1 MTKKPFFLTAK
12 AFFVFKKKVQ
22 EYVSDSEDSILEEQ
36 ECQDNAGVE
45 DTQNGEVSV
54 GDENQKEKK
63 MALSAADQFYGLC
76 NKTREQPSSSNF
88 MKENRK
94 FSQDSAYDSHS
105 PSDFDADFEVPVE
118 RDSLLENGLRKSII
132 NLESEGIFK
141 EEETFVQENVAFLT
155 TRHWSESKSEDSFD
169 ELENYF
175 EELSNLDENDFLE
188 NVDQQVLGKVKS
200 HFSIKTNVS
209 TLFLAEEQWPK
220 LYEDIIR
227 NADFAIGDAMS
238 MNLQMRTQ
246 WFKDLNRASP
256 KLAVKPPSTANPK
269 LLGKPQCE

>member
-1 MTKKPFFLTAK
+1 M
-12 AFFVFKKKVQ
+12 FKKKVQ

-54 GDENQKEKK
+54 EDENQKEKK

-76 NKTREQPSSSNF
+76 NKTREQPSSNF

-105 PSDFDADFEVPVE
+105 TSIDDADFEVPVE
-118 RDSLLENGLRKSII
+118 RDSLLGNGLRKSII
-132 NLESEGIFK
+132 SLESEGIFK
-141 EEETFVQENVAFLT
+141 EEETFVQENVGFLT

-188 NVDQQVLGKVKS
+188 NVDQQVLGKV
-200 HFSIKTNVS
+200 
-209 TLFLAEEQWPK
+209 
-220 LYEDIIR
+220 
-227 NADFAIGDAMS
+227 
-238 MNLQMRTQ
+238 
-246 WFKDLNRASP
+246 
-256 KLAVKPPSTANPK
+256 
-269 LLGKPQCE
+269 

>member
-1 MTKKPFFLTAK
+1 M
-12 AFFVFKKKVQ
+12 FKKKVQ

-54 GDENQKEKK
+54 EDENQKEKK

-76 NKTREQPSSSNF
+76 NRTREQPSSSNF
-88 MKENRK
+88 MIMKENGK

-118 RDSLLENGLRKSII
+118 RDSLMENGFSLRKSLIS
-132 NLESEGIFK
+132 LESEGIFK

-269 LLGKPQCE
+269 LLGKPQFE

>member
-1 MTKKPFFLTAK
+1 M
-12 AFFVFKKKVQ
+12 FKKKVQ

-88 MKENRK
+88 MIMKENRK

-105 PSDFDADFEVPVE
+105 PSIDDADFEVPVE
-118 RDSLLENGLRKSII
+118 RDSLLGNGLRKSII
-132 NLESEGIFK
+132 SLESEGIFK

-175 EELSNLDENDFLE
+175 EELSNLDDNDWSLE
-188 NVDQQVLGKVKS
+188 NVDQQVLGK
-200 HFSIKTNVS
+200 
-209 TLFLAEEQWPK
+209 L
-220 LYEDIIR
+220 
-227 NADFAIGDAMS
+227 
-238 MNLQMRTQ
+238 
-246 WFKDLNRASP
+246 
-256 KLAVKPPSTANPK
+256 
-269 LLGKPQCE
+269 

>member
-1 MTKKPFFLTAK
+1 M
-12 AFFVFKKKVQ
+12 FKKKVQ

-76 NKTREQPSSSNF
+76 KTREQPF
-88 MKENRK
+88 MIMKENGK
-94 FSQDSAYDSHS
+94 FSQDSAYDSNS
-105 PSDFDADFEVPVE
+105 PSDFDANFEVPVE

-132 NLESEGIFK
+132 SLESEGIFK

-175 EELSNLDENDFLE
+175 EELSNLDENDWSLE
-188 NVDQQVLGKVKS
+188 NVDQQVLGK
-200 HFSIKTNVS
+200 
-209 TLFLAEEQWPK
+209 L
-220 LYEDIIR
+220 
-227 NADFAIGDAMS
+227 
-238 MNLQMRTQ
+238 
-246 WFKDLNRASP
+246 
-256 KLAVKPPSTANPK
+256 
-269 LLGKPQCE
+269 

>member
-1 MTKKPFFLTAK
+1 MTKKPFFSLTAK

-76 NKTREQPSSSNF
+76 KTREQPSSSNF
-88 MKENRK
+88 MIKKENRK

-105 PSDFDADFEVPVE
+105 TSIDDADFEVPVE
-118 RDSLLENGLRKSII
+118 RDSLLGNGLRKSII
-132 NLESEGIFK
+132 SLESEEIFK

-175 EELSNLDENDFLE
+175 EELSNLDDNDWSLE
-188 NVDQQVLGKVKS
+188 NVDQQVLGK
-200 HFSIKTNVS
+200 
-209 TLFLAEEQWPK
+209 L
-220 LYEDIIR
+220 
-227 NADFAIGDAMS
+227 
-238 MNLQMRTQ
+238 
-246 WFKDLNRASP
+246 
-256 KLAVKPPSTANPK
+256 
-269 LLGKPQCE
+269 